1 MRFIKIEEYSSTEK
15 VLVNVQHISSIK
27 SLPSTDTIGYQR
39 IIHINLSDGNS
50 VPTKFTDVESAID
63 YIQRAPSVSMG
74 AR

>member
-1 MRFIKIEEYSSTEK
+1 MRFIKIEEYASTEK

-27 SLPSTDTIGYQR
+27 SLPSSESIGYQR

-74 AR
+74 AA

>member
-39 IIHINLSDGNS
+39 IIHINMSDGNS

-74 AR
+74 AK

>member
-15 VLVNVQHISSIK
+15 VLVNVPHISSIK

>member
-1 MRFIKIEEYSSTEK
+1 MRFIKIEEYSSTDK

-27 SLPSTDTIGYQR
+27 TLPSTESVGYQR
-39 IIHINLSDGNS
+39 IVHINLSDGQS

-74 AR
+74 VR